1 MSKSQI
7 KIGFATTVET
17 SPGIWDEQ
25 IQEKIY
31 YADVTRRYVKQNYDT
46 TINANVDISNTLS
59 IVANP
64 EILTN
69 LQSIRYVSWMGQR
82 WSIGSIEVNYPR
94 LILGIGGI
102 WNG

>member
-1 MSKSQI
+1 MAKSQI
-7 KIGFATTVET
+7 KIGFVTTVET

-25 IQEKIY
+25 IQEKVY
-31 YADVTRRYVKQNYDT
+31 YADVTRRYVKQNYNT

>member
-1 MSKSQI
+1 MAKSRI

-17 SPGIWDEQ
+17 CPGIWDEQ

-31 YADVTRRYVKQNYDT
+31 YADVTRRYVKQNYNT

-59 IVANP
+59 VVANP

>member
-1 MSKSQI
+1 MAKSQI
-7 KIGFATTVET
+7 KIGFVTTVET

-31 YADVTRRYVKQNYDT
+31 YADVTRRYVKQNYNT

>member
-1 MSKSQI
+1 MAKSQI
-7 KIGFATTVET
+7 KIGFATTAET

-31 YADVTRRYVKQNYDT
+31 YADVMRRYVKQNYNT

>member
-1 MSKSQI
+1 MAKSCI
-7 KIGFATTVET
+7 KIGFAKTVET

-25 IQEKIY
+25 IQEKVY
-31 YADVTRRYVKQNYDT
+31 YADVTRRYVKQNYNN

-59 IVANP
+59 VVANP

-69 LQSIRYVSWMGQR
+69 LQSIRYVNWMGQR

>member
-1 MSKSQI
+1 MAKSQI
-7 KIGFATTVET
+7 KIGFVTTVET

-31 YADVTRRYVKQNYDT
+31 YADVTRRYVKQNYNT

-59 IVANP
+59 VVANP

>member
-1 MSKSQI
+1 MAKSQI
-7 KIGFATTVET
+7 KIGFVTTVET

-25 IQEKIY
+25 IQEKVY
-31 YADVTRRYVKQNYDT
+31 YADVTRRYVKQIYNT

>member
-1 MSKSQI
+1 MAKSRI
-7 KIGFATTVET
+7 KIGFAKTVET

-25 IQEKIY
+25 IQEKVY
-31 YADVTRRYVKQNYDT
+31 YADVTRRYVKQNYNT